1 VTGVKQQ
8 QSRSSRRSGW
18 SRLAVA
24 ALIAVALGTAGCGW
38 KWKRKSP
45 EAPIDP
51 LAPIAQR
58 ISASELEVDL
68 RGVELENADR
78 ASLIRLYHVSRIFYR
93 RLAHRRIN
101 SIATFHDPALREFLR
116 DTNSFADYYAD
127 LVQALAVYH
136 FESNRPTSVEVLDV
150 EVEEGGERVRMFVK
164 FVGENAL
171 PLRPWSV
178 RYLRVDTW
186 EYSDDRWWIIPGKV

>member
-1 VTGVKQQ
+1 MAVDRVP
-8 QSRSSRRSGW
+8 QSSSARSMSWG
-18 SRLAVA
+18 RLARVALLVA
-24 ALIAVALGTAGCGW
+24 ALGPAGCSW
-38 KWKRKSP
+38 RWKRKSP

-51 LAPIAQR
+51 LAPIAQQ

-68 RGVELENADR
+68 RGVELESADR
-78 ASLIRLYHVSRIFYR
+78 ASLIRLYHVSQIFYR

-116 DTNSFADYYAD
+116 GTDSFADYYAD
-127 LVQALAVYH
+127 LVQALAEHH
-136 FESNRPTSVEVLDV
+136 FESNRPTSVEILDV
-150 EVEEGGERVRMFVK
+150 EVEEGGERVRMFVN

-171 PLRPWSV
+171 PLRPWRV

-186 EYSDDRWWIIPGKV
+186 DYSDDRWWIIPGKL